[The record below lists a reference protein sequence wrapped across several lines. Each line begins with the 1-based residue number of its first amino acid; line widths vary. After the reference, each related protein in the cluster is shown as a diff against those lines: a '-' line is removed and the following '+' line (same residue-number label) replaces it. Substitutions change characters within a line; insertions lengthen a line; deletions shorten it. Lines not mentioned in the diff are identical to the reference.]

1 VVPQTGLLHNHDISQ
16 AQPPGWRAH
25 LSLDFDT
32 SLVAGHQKTVLQHR
46 HQGPLRIQ
54 KALYP
59 DGPQC
64 CHAVIVHPP
73 GGIAAGDELEIQA
86 KVSRHG
92 HALVTTPSATKWYG
106 AFGGETA
113 TQAITFD
120 VAGCL
125 EWLPA
130 ETIVFDGARVES
142 RVKIKLQAT
151 GSMIGWDL
159 LVFGRHASGERFR
172 EGVFSQTLDVMF
184 DEQRV
189 WTDRLRLLG
198 ADPLFESPLGLQGH
212 YSLATLW
219 AVAPAELP
227 MGETFLEELRHANPS
242 MAWTMLDPRLVV
254 GRLLADPL
262 SLRSALER
270 AWAWL
275 KQHLL
280 KLPAHRPRLW
290 AT

>member
-1 VVPQTGLLHNHDISQ
+1 VLSVTALPDVCETDQV
-16 AQPPGWRAH
+16 QPSGWRAH
-25 LSLDFDT
+25 LRLDFD
-32 SLVAGHQKTVLQHR
+32 SRWVAGHPRTVLHYR

-59 DGPQC
+59 DGPRC

-86 KVSRHG
+86 RVSHQS
-92 HALVTTPSATKWYG
+92 HALLTTPSAAKWYG
-106 AFGGETA
+106 AFGGPKA
-113 TQAITFD
+113 TQTIALELE
-120 VAGCL
+120 GCL

-130 ETIVFDGARVES
+130 ETIVFDGAKVES
-142 RVKIKLQAT
+142 RIKINVQAT

-159 LVFGRHASGERFR
+159 LVFGRHAKGERFR
-172 EGVFSQTLDVMF
+172 EGVFTQTLDVMF
-184 DEQRV
+184 DEQYV

-198 ADPLFESPLGLQGH
+198 DDPLFESPLGLQGH
-212 YSLATLW
+212 HSLATLW
-219 AVAPAELP
+219 AISPADLP
-227 MGETFLEELRHANPS
+227 MDETFLEALRHATPAL
-242 MAWTMLDPRLVV
+242 AWTMLDPRLVV
-254 GRLLADPL
+254 ARCLADPL
-262 SLRSALER
+262 SLRAELEV
-270 AWAWL
+270 AWSWL